1 MMNKKIVINI
11 PQIEDIL
18 LFYFFTLP
26 IWRDF
31 VFSHLPGGSY
41 FGSFLG
47 LVALVAVTLVKQY
60 RSLNR
65 LIDVF
70 LLYLVIILL
79 FVFKFWGNPDMSEW
93 IDRLYGL
100 KSVITWGAPLGYI
113 VIRLQYDFNRM
124 MNVLKHTGLV
134 LAIYYAWKSLEVIT
148 TGYWTIV
155 QFDVERHSTS
165 NMSWSYGVLMAI
177 CFLSIYLLKDKK
189 KIVLLPMILG
199 VIGILIYGSRGTII
213 CLVIGIVLLVLFFHE
228 GKMTWKNYLLIFAI
242 AAALIFLLSDN
253 GLLMIS
259 TLLQNKGVS
268 SRFID
273 SMVGFKFSNFE
284 ETSNGRWIIW
294 ITVLDLIKN
303 GPFYGYGVYGERNAV
318 YSLGMKWGY
327 SHNIFLEIL
336 VSFGWLFGSIII
348 IFAVVQIVRFFRSSK
363 NADEKLV
370 FILFLTIGFEL
381 LLSNSL
387 WLQCAPWVLMALVT
401 NHFQNSYSDLE

>member
-1 MMNKKIVINI
+1 MNKKIVINI